1 MFYKKCVQFCL
12 TIFITIFLSLVGYNG
27 SFGAEKKLITWG
39 TVDAA
44 SGTFPYYVATAGI
57 LNKEDLGG

>member
-44 SGTFPYYVATAGI
+44 SGTFPYYVCLEWFGKALLTVP
-57 LNKEDLGG
+57 